1 MMLRALSFCLCLLSA
16 PLAANPVAEAEAA
29 AADLQAAAVALGEAR
44 QADDRIAALTQ
55 TVRAFEDALS
65 ALRGGIR
72 QAEIRARAIE
82 AKLARDEVQLANLLA
97 ALQIIQ
103 RTPAQVLLIHPNGP
117 IGSAR
122 AGMMVAELTPG
133 LQAKADQ
140 LNQDFADLTLIRQ
153 TQEVAQTQLQSGLE
167 GAQEAR
173 AELARVMSEREG
185 VPPARPDPALL
196 QAILEGS
203 DSLSAFAL
211 GLEGL
216 AIVPG
221 QTQGFDGLRG
231 RLPLPVSGSLLRGY
245 NVADQAGVARPGW
258 VLAVEPGTLVSSPVA
273 ATVRYSGPLLDFGNV
288 IVLEPEAGYLLII
301 AGLGTVFIRTGDIP
315 GEGDPLGLIAGEPL
329 PTSGI
334 DGGQSRR
341 ETLYLEIRQDQ
352 QPVDPVDWFANDED

>member
-1 MMLRALSFCLCLLSA
+1 MLRGLSLCLCLMGA
-16 PLAANPVAEAEAA
+16 PLAANPVVEAEAA
-29 AADLQAAAVALGEAR
+29 ADDLQAAAIALGEAR
-44 QADDRIAALTQ
+44 QADDRITALTQ
-55 TVRAFEDALS
+55 TVRAFEDALG

-72 QAEIRARAIE
+72 QAEIRARSIE
-82 AKLARDEVQLANLLA
+82 ARLAQDEAQLANLLA

-122 AGMMVAELTPG
+122 AGMMVSELTPG
-133 LQAKADQ
+133 LQLKADQ
-140 LNQDFADLTLIRQ
+140 LSQDLADLALIRQ
-153 TQEVAQTQLQSGLE
+153 TQQVAQTQLQSGLV

-185 VPPARPDPALL
+185 VPPVRPDPVLL

-203 DSLSAFAL
+203 DSLAAFAL
-211 GLEGL
+211 GLEAL
-216 AIVPG
+216 ALVPG
-221 QTQGFDGLRG
+221 QTQGFGVWRG

-245 NVADQAGVARPGW
+245 NVSDQAGVARPGW
-258 VLAVEPGTLVSSPVA
+258 ILAVEPDSLVSSPVA

-301 AGLGTVFIRTGDIP
+301 AGLGTVFTRTGDVP
-315 GEGDPLGLIAGEPL
+315 GEGDPLGLIAGDPL
-329 PTSGI
+329 PTSGF

-341 ETLYLEIRQDQ
+341 ETLYLEIRQNQ
-352 QPVDPVDWFANDED
+352 QPVDPVDWFANDKD